1 MSLGGLSTFNIQD
14 GFVEALCRG
23 YRSTFLKSL
32 DYHHLSQCDS
42 LEDMKLNLQET
53 DYDQFL
59 ANETGELDPKT
70 IESKALHKLVK
81 EFQFMRSQA
90 SQPLGKFLDYITYEY
105 MIDNITLLLKGTKNE
120 RPIEELMAQLHPL
133 GLFNPSTMQAIGAF
147 DPKDSQGY
155 AWLYQTVLIDTP
167 VGEYFSQLLQE
178 QSRPEQLRENSKNF
192 GELMEE
198 VQIEVIYNS
207 LMKLYLEDFYLFC
220 EGLGGDSWTIMADLL
235 KARADKMAINI
246 TLNSFGTQ
254 LNEPNER
261 DSTRY
266 NLLPSIGYL
275 YPQVTDKLKYVSDET
290 ELQSDDKGI
299 GKFTVPG
306 KPWSACAYKEI
317 LEALDHEDDG
327 VDDRFYKRDVF
338 MLEAAME
345 NQMHYGVFYAYVK
358 LKEQEIRNLVWIA
371 ECIVQ
376 RQKGKIEKYI
386 KIFDNDADWR
396 RCARGL
402 S

>member
-1 MSLGGLSTFNIQD
+1 
-14 GFVEALCRG
+14 
-23 YRSTFLKSL
+23 
-32 DYHHLSQCDS
+32 
-42 LEDMKLNLQET
+42 MKLNLQET

-70 IESKALHKLVK
+70 IEKKALDKLVA
-81 EFQFMRSQA
+81 EFRFLRTQA
-90 SQPLGKFLDYITYEY
+90 SQPLGKFLDFITYEY

-120 RPIEELMAQLHPL
+120 RPIEELMSQLHPL
-133 GLFNPSTMQAIGAF
+133 GTFNQSTMEAIGAF

-167 VGEYFSQLLQE
+167 VGDYFSQLLQE
-178 QSRPEQLRENSKNF
+178 QSTTEQLRDHSTNF
-192 GELMEE
+192 GELMDE

-207 LMKLYLEDFYLFC
+207 LMKIYLEDFYQFC
-220 EGLGGDSWTIMADLL
+220 EALGGDTATIMCHLL
-235 KARADKMAINI
+235 NARADKMAINI

-275 YPQVTDKLKYVSDET
+275 YPMVTDKLKFVSDET
-290 ELQSDDKGI
+290 ELQSDDKGV
-299 GKFTVPG
+299 GKFSVPG

-317 LEALDHEDDG
+317 LEALDHDEDG

-338 MLEAAME
+338 ILEEAME

-376 RQKGKIEKYI
+376 RQKGKIDKYV
-386 KIFDNDADWR
+386 KIFDNDSEWR
-396 RCARGL
+396 RAAKGL
-402 S
+402 N

>member
-1 MSLGGLSTFNIQD
+1 
-14 GFVEALCRG
+14 
-23 YRSTFLKSL
+23 
-32 DYHHLSQCDS
+32 
-42 LEDMKLNLQET
+42 MKLNLQET

-70 IESKALHKLVK
+70 IEKKALDKLVA
-81 EFQFMRSQA
+81 EFRFLRTQA
-90 SQPLGKFLDYITYEY
+90 SQPLGKFLDFITYEY

-120 RPIEELMAQLHPL
+120 RPIEELMSQLHPL
-133 GLFNPSTMQAIGAF
+133 GTFNQSTMEAIGAF

-167 VGEYFSQLLQE
+167 VGDYFSQLLQE
-178 QSRPEQLRENSKNF
+178 QSTTEQLRDNSTNF
-192 GELMEE
+192 GELMDE
-198 VQIEVIYNS
+198 VQIEDIYQ
-207 LMKLYLEDFYLFC
+207 FC
-220 EGLGGDSWTIMADLL
+220 VALGGDTATIMCHLL
-235 KARADKMAINI
+235 NARADKMAINI

-275 YPQVTDKLKYVSDET
+275 YPMVTEKLKFVSDET
-290 ELQSDDKGI
+290 ELQSDDKGV
-299 GKFTVPG
+299 GKFSVPG

-317 LEALDHEDDG
+317 LEALDHDEDG

-338 MLEAAME
+338 ILEEAME

-376 RQKGKIEKYI
+376 RQKGKIDKYV
-386 KIFDNDADWR
+386 KIFDNDSEWR
-396 RCARGL
+396 RAAKGL
-402 S
+402 N